1 MESCGRKSQASESF
15 LKHNNNSSISLHH
28 IISGENHPPPPHPT
42 HLKRSFFPQF
52 CQSLGA
58 RKCSRRTTTSY
69 PCHPQCF
76 VEFDGFLQAEK
87 KAKATLQT
95 EVSAVTTSWNNSSWH
110 SIHFR
115 HHLQIRSEQ
124 IWSWSLPTILE
135 IFPQFHTC
143 ILSPLKQGH
152 TRTRF

>member
-1 MESCGRKSQASESF
+1 MRIIPHRHIPHTSSAASS
-15 LKHNNNSSISLHH
+15 LNSANPSAQENAPAEPLHH
-28 IISGENHPPPPHPT
+28 T
-42 HLKRSFFPQF
+42 
-52 CQSLGA
+52 
-58 RKCSRRTTTSY
+58 

-143 ILSPLKQGH
+143 ILSLLKQGRA
-152 TRTRF
+152 RTRFQYSWVCIPSRSSLDHHLSTDLLMLG